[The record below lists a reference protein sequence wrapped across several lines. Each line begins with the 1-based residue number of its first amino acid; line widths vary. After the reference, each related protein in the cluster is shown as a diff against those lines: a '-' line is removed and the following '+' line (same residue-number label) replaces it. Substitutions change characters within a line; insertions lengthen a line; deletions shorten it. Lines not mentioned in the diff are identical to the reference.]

1 MLGRTRLDFIPED
14 QGAAEAT
21 RKRWR
26 RLQQLNAEFWR
37 RWIREYLP
45 TLQGR
50 QKWTEPAGNL
60 REGELVL
67 LVEQNARMALE
78 IASLG
83 LVLES
88 GELIL
93 QGSGEELL
101 RSAEV
106 RAAYLGEE

>member
-1 MLGRTRLDFIPED
+1 VD
-14 QGAAEAT
+14 QVFERIQAIAS
-21 RKRWR
+21 
-26 RLQQLNAEFWR
+26 
-37 RWIREYLP
+37 
-45 TLQGR
+45 
-50 QKWTEPAGNL
+50 AGTTI
-60 REGELVL
+60 L